1 MAERER
7 KMRKLM
13 GGGDGSSSSG
23 SGGIATTGSFE
34 YFECSRYIWWANRQ
48 ESLTKSDR
56 KFMTKRM
63 ALLYVA
69 KQNSDALST
78 QAAALGKSWAEV
90 TATARGPYAVEP
102 NRCWDD
108 AFLDLSDAVLQEY
121 GSNCASV
128 VNMLKPKKGTLFS
141 FTSRSI
147 DVTDAAELLELLA
160 APCVAST
167 EADEECR
174 KAEINKT
181 QPLPV
186 TQKSGPV
193 RIMPNG
199 SFAE

>member
-1 MAERER
+1 M
-7 KMRKLM
+7 
-13 GGGDGSSSSG
+13 
-23 SGGIATTGSFE
+23 
-34 YFECSRYIWWANRQ
+34 
-48 ESLTKSDR
+48 
-56 KFMTKRM
+56 
-63 ALLYVA
+63 
-69 KQNSDALST
+69 
-78 QAAALGKSWAEV
+78 
-90 TATARGPYAVEP
+90 EP

-141 FTSRSI
+141 FTSRNI
-147 DVTDAAELLELLA
+147 DVTSAAELLELLA

>member
-1 MAERER
+1 MTERER
-7 KMRKLM
+7 KLRKLM
-13 GGGDGSSSSG
+13 GGGDGSS
-23 SGGIATTGSFE
+23 GIATTGSFE

-48 ESLTKSDR
+48 ESLTKSDH

-69 KQNSDALST
+69 KRNSDALST
-78 QAAALGKSWAEV
+78 QAAALGKSWSEV
-90 TATARGPYAVEP
+90 TASARGPYAVEP

-108 AFLDLSDAVLQEY
+108 AFFDLSEAVLQEY

-147 DVTDAAELLELLA
+147 DVTDAAELLDLLA
-160 APCVAST
+160 PCAACAAST